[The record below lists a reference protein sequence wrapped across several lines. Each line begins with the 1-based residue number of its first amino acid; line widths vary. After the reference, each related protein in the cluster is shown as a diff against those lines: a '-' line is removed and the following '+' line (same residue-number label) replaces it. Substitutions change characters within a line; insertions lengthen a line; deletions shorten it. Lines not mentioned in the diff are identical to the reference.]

1 MAADPEGDGYFYKPK
16 VISAVFEWLDGL
28 TTERCDVQII
38 RLLHQMLSFEPERRP
53 NAEQIWK
60 SLTTV
65 TTSSSGPATYFCGP
79 CCMPLVHGDP
89 LSKIDTRVDLSQT
102 EYSSSPSTHGA
113 TPVSRDLEFKD
124 KYSRDQQPDITWKR
138 NLRHWDYAILDAVLV
153 GDNPHFLARKRI
165 IPTANGEGSAM
176 AQHEAEILRNVKHRH
191 IVTLYGTY
199 QHEDVLTLLFE
210 PAADHDLR
218 SYLELAESRQRRKV
232 NVDVD
237 FMKTSFWCLAD
248 ALAKVH
254 EADYD
259 HGDIRPEN
267 ILVHNG
273 RTYLSKFSFGLKSQS
288 QRRASFQGVRRF
300 MDMFDRL
307 SLARPEDTPAS
318 ASAGRLQREEVRTS
332 FAPYV
337 SRRI

>member
-1 MAADPEGDGYFYKPK
+1 M
-16 VISAVFEWLDGL
+16 SAVFEWLDEL
-28 TTERCDVQII
+28 ITERCDVQII
-38 RLLHQMLSFEPERRP
+38 RLLHQMLHFEPNRRP
-53 NAEQIWK
+53 NAEQVWK

-79 CCMPLVHGDP
+79 CCMPLVLGDP
-89 LSKIDTRVDLSQT
+89 LLKIDVGVDLSQT
-102 EYSSSPSTHGA
+102 EYSSSSSTHGP
-113 TPVSRDLEFKD
+113 TPEIKDLEFRD
-124 KYSRDQQPDITWKR
+124 NYSKDQQFDISWKR
-138 NLRHWDYAILDAVLV
+138 NLRHWDYSILDAVLV
-153 GDNPHFLARKRI
+153 GDNPNFIARKRI
-165 IPTANGEGSAM
+165 ILTANGEGSAV
-176 AQHEAEILRNVKHRH
+176 AHHEAEILRNVKHRH

-199 QHEDVLTLLFE
+199 QHGDVLTLLFE

-218 SYLELAESRQRRKV
+218 SYLELGESCQRRRV

-254 EADYD
+254 AAGYD
-259 HGDIRPEN
+259 HGDIRPDN

-273 RTYLSKFSFGLKSQS
+273 RIYLSKFSFGLKSKS

-307 SLARPEDTPAS
+307 SLGRSEDTPTS

-332 FAPYV
+332 FAPHI

>member
-1 MAADPEGDGYFYKPK
+1 MP
-16 VISAVFEWLDGL
+16 AVFEWLNGL
-28 TTERCDVQII
+28 ITERCDVQII
-38 RLLHQMLSFEPERRP
+38 RLLHQMLDFEPNRRP
-53 NAEQIWK
+53 NAEQVWK
-60 SLTTV
+60 TLTTA
-65 TTSSSGPATYFCGP
+65 TTSSFGPATYFCGP

-89 LSKIDTRVDLSQT
+89 LLKIDIGVDPSQT
-102 EYSSSPSTHGA
+102 EYSSSSSTHEA
-113 TPVSRDLEFKD
+113 RPVSRDLEFKD
-124 KYSRDQQPDITWKR
+124 KYSRNQQFDMSWKR

-153 GDNPHFLARKRI
+153 GDNPNFLARKRI
-165 IPTANGEGSAM
+165 TSTANGEGSAM

-218 SYLELAESRQRRKV
+218 SYLELAESCQRRRV
-232 NVDVD
+232 HVDVD

-254 EADYD
+254 AAGYD
-259 HGDIRPEN
+259 HGDIRPDN
-267 ILVHNG
+267 ILVHNS
-273 RTYLSKFSFGLKSQS
+273 RIYLSKFSFGLKSKRH
-288 QRRASFQGVRRF
+288 RRASFQGVRRF

-307 SLARPEDTPAS
+307 SLGRSEDNPSS
-318 ASAGRLQREEVRTS
+318 ASAGRLQRDEVRKS
-332 FAPYV
+332 LAPHI